1 MHPYITTHTLPS
13 YIAPALHQPAPPPLA
28 TAPTKCVAPR
38 RDSSNGRRGNQH
50 VTTAKWRDV
59 ARRGGARQHERRR
72 YMTEVCVHA
81 RLDTPLHPSIPS
93 SCIPHTYLPT
103 SYLPAYLIHTCVPH
117 TYLPTSYVP
126 AYLIHTCLP
135 PTYLPTSY
143 IPAYLIP
150 TCIPPPCMIHATAH
164 VYPHTYFCPTS
175 PPLYTSK
182 HRPLSPQLPP
192 SV

>member
-1 MHPYITTHTLPS
+1 MCPYIGPCTSVPRCMHPYITTHALPS

-103 SYLPAYLIHTCVPH
+103 SYLPAYLIHTC
-117 TYLPTSYVP
+117 
-126 AYLIHTCLP
+126 IP
-135 PTYLPTSY
+135 PTYLYTSSMHDPCNRTY
-143 IPAYLIP
+143 I
-150 TCIPPPCMIHATAH
+150 
-164 VYPHTYFCPTS
+164 YPRTHFCPTS

-192 SV
+192 NVRC

>member
-72 YMTEVCVHA
+72 YTTEVCAVCMRA
-81 RLDTPLHPSIPS
+81 WMPGYTPPPIHPVILHTSYLPAYLLPT
-93 SCIPHTYLPT
+93 CLPHTYLPT
-103 SYLPAYLIHTCVPH
+103 SYLPVYLLHACSMRPHMHTHIHTSV
-117 TYLPTSYVP
+117 L
-126 AYLIHTCLP
+126 
-135 PTYLPTSY
+135 
-143 IPAYLIP
+143 
-150 TCIPPPCMIHATAH
+150 
-164 VYPHTYFCPTS
+164 
-175 PPLYTSK
+175 
-182 HRPLSPQLPP
+182 HRPRSTPASTAP
-192 SV
+192 SRRSSLQVCDVDDPRVG

>member
-1 MHPYITTHTLPS
+1 MCPYIGPCTSVPRCMHPYITTQTLPS

-50 VTTAKWRDV
+50 VTTAKWRGV

-93 SCIPHTYLPT
+93 SCTPHT
-103 SYLPAYLIHTCVPH
+103 
-117 TYLPTSYVP
+117 
-126 AYLIHTCLP
+126 
-135 PTYLPTSY
+135 
-143 IPAYLIP
+143 
-150 TCIPPPCMIHATAH
+150 
-164 VYPHTYFCPTS
+164 F
-175 PPLYTSK
+175 LYTSSI
-182 HRPLSPQLPP
+182 HDPCNRTYISTNILLSYVAPALHQQAPPPLAAAP
-192 SV
+192 SKCAMLMTPGWDK

>member
-72 YMTEVCVHA
+72 YMTEVCVLA

-93 SCIPHTYLPT
+93 SCIPHHTSLPT
-103 SYLPAYLIHTCVPH
+103 SYLPAYLI
-117 TYLPTSYVP
+117 
-126 AYLIHTCLP
+126 
-135 PTYLPTSY
+135 
-143 IPAYLIP
+143 P
-150 TCIPPPCMIHATAH
+150 TCIPP
-164 VYPHTYFCPTS
+164 TY
-175 PPLYTSK
+175 LYTSSM
-182 HRPLSPQLPP
+182 HDPCNRTCIPTYILLSDIAPALHQQAPPPLAAAP
-192 SV
+192 SKCVMLMTPGWDK

>member
-1 MHPYITTHTLPS
+1 VCPYIGPCTSVPRCMHPYITTHTLPS

-72 YMTEVCVHA
+72 YMTEVCMHV
-81 RLDTPLHPSIPS
+81 RMDTPLLHPSIPS
-93 SCIPHTYLPT
+93 SCTPHTYLPT
-103 SYLPAYLIHTCVPH
+103 SYLPAYLIP
-117 TYLPTSYVP
+117 
-126 AYLIHTCLP
+126 TCLP
-135 PTYLPTSY
+135 HTYLPTSY

-150 TCIPPPCMIHATAH
+150 T
-164 VYPHTYFCPTS
+164 
-175 PPLYTSK
+175 YTSSM
-182 HRPLSPQLPP
+182 HPHIYTNRIWCTCRYS
-192 SV
+192 SVLY

>member
-93 SCIPHTYLPT
+93 SCIPTCLPAYLLPTCLPHTYLPT
-103 SYLPAYLIHTCVPH
+103 SYLPVYLLHACSMRPHMHTHIHTSV
-117 TYLPTSYVP
+117 L
-126 AYLIHTCLP
+126 
-135 PTYLPTSY
+135 
-143 IPAYLIP
+143 
-150 TCIPPPCMIHATAH
+150 
-164 VYPHTYFCPTS
+164 
-175 PPLYTSK
+175 
-182 HRPLSPQLPP
+182 HRPRSTPASTAP
-192 SV
+192 SRRSSLQVCDVDDPRVG

>member
-1 MHPYITTHTLPS
+1 MHPYITTHPLPS

-28 TAPTKCVAPR
+28 TAPTKFVDPR
-38 RDSSNGRRGNQH
+38 RDSSNGRKGNQH

-81 RLDTPLHPSIPS
+81 RLDTPLHP
-93 SCIPHTYLPT
+93 
-103 SYLPAYLIHTCVPH
+103 YLIP
-117 TYLPTSYVP
+117 
-126 AYLIHTCLP
+126 TCLP

-143 IPAYLIP
+143 TPAYLLP

-164 VYPHTYFCPTS
+164 AYPHTYFCPTS
-175 PPLYTSK
+175 PPLYTSQ

-192 SV
+192 NVRCFDDPRVG

>member
-1 MHPYITTHTLPS
+1 MHPYITTHPLPS

-103 SYLPAYLIHTCVPH
+103 SYLPPCLPH
-117 TYLPTSYVP
+117 TYLPTSYLPV
-126 AYLIHTCLP
+126 YLLHACSMRPHMHTHIHTSVL
-135 PTYLPTSY
+135 
-143 IPAYLIP
+143 
-150 TCIPPPCMIHATAH
+150 
-164 VYPHTYFCPTS
+164 
-175 PPLYTSK
+175 
-182 HRPLSPQLPP
+182 HRPRSTPASTAP
-192 SV
+192 SRRSSLQVCDVDDPRVG

>member
-1 MHPYITTHTLPS
+1 MCPYIGLCTSVPRCMHPYITTHKLPS
-13 YIAPALHQPAPPPLA
+13 YISLALHQPAPSPVA

-59 ARRGGARQHERRR
+59 ARRGGAHQHERRR

-103 SYLPAYLIHTCVPH
+103 SYLPVYLLHACSMRPHMHTHIHTSV
-117 TYLPTSYVP
+117 L
-126 AYLIHTCLP
+126 
-135 PTYLPTSY
+135 
-143 IPAYLIP
+143 
-150 TCIPPPCMIHATAH
+150 
-164 VYPHTYFCPTS
+164 
-175 PPLYTSK
+175 
-182 HRPLSPQLPP
+182 HRPRSTPASTAP
-192 SV
+192 SRRSSLQVCDVDDPRVG